1 MELYEYF
8 LIYILALSAITFI
21 LYAIDKIKAQK
32 KAWRIPEKALLTLSF
47 IGGALGGLA
56 AMYTVRHKTKHWYF
70 VVVNVIS
77 IGIHFF
83 IATYLFN
90 LV

>member
-21 LYAIDKIKAQK
+21 VYAIDKIKAQK

-47 IGGALGGLA
+47 IGGALGGLV

-70 VVVNVIS
+70 TLINVLS
-77 IGIHFF
+77 IGIHSF
-83 IATYLFN
+83 IAIYLFN

>member
-21 LYAIDKIKAQK
+21 VYTIDKIKAQV
-32 KAWRIPEKALLTLSF
+32 KAWRIPEKALLTLSV
-47 IGGALGGLA
+47 IGGALGGLV

-70 VVVNVIS
+70 TAINVIS
-77 IGIHFF
+77 IGIHSF
-83 IATYLFN
+83 IAIYLFN

>member
-21 LYAIDKIKAQK
+21 AYTVDKIKAK
-32 KAWRIPEKALLTLSF
+32 FNAWRISEKALLTLSF
-47 IGGALGGLA
+47 IGGALGGLL

-70 VVVNVIS
+70 WVVNVAGLIVQAALAAL
-77 IGIHFF
+77 IVLKF
-83 IATYLFN
+83 
-90 LV
+90 

>member
-1 MELYEYF
+1 MQLYEYF

-21 LYAIDKIKAQK
+21 VYTIDKIKAQA

-47 IGGALGGLA
+47 LGGALGGLI

-70 VVVNVIS
+70 TLVNVLS
-77 IGIHFF
+77 IGIHCF
-83 IATYLFN
+83 IAICLFN

>member
-8 LIYILALSAITFI
+8 LIYILALSVITFI
-21 LYAIDKIKAQK
+21 VYTIDKIKAQV
-32 KAWRIPEKALLTLSF
+32 KAWRIPEKALLTLSV
-47 IGGALGGLA
+47 IGGALGGLI

-70 VVVNVIS
+70 TLVNVLS
-77 IGIHFF
+77 VGIHCF
-83 IATYLFN
+83 IAIYLFN

>member
-8 LIYILALSAITFI
+8 LIYILTLSVITFI
-21 LYAIDKIKAQK
+21 VYTIDKIKAQV
-32 KAWRIPEKALLTLSF
+32 KAWRIPEKALLTLSV
-47 IGGALGGLA
+47 IGGALGGLV

-70 VVVNVIS
+70 TLINVLS
-77 IGIHFF
+77 IGIHSF
-83 IATYLFN
+83 IAIYLFN

>member
-8 LIYILALSAITFI
+8 LIYILALSAITFVV
-21 LYAIDKIKAQK
+21 YAIDKIKAQK

-47 IGGALGGLA
+47 IGGALGGLV

-70 VVVNVIS
+70 VAVNIIS

>member
-21 LYAIDKIKAQK
+21 VYAIDKIKAQK

-47 IGGALGGLA
+47 IGGALGGLV

-70 VVVNVIS
+70 VAVNVIS

>member
-8 LIYILALSAITFI
+8 LIYIIALSFITYFT
-21 LYAIDKIKAQK
+21 YVIDKARAK
-32 KAWRIPEKALLTLSF
+32 KGMWRSPEKALLGLS
-47 IGGALGGLA
+47 ALGGAIGGLF

-70 VVVNVIS
+70 TVINVLS
-77 IGIHFF
+77 IGIHLF
-83 IATYLFN
+83 ITIYLFN